1 MKSTLLTI
9 GAIGLVIAGM
19 SGRWFNTPAFAPYAV
34 WFLGAGLVLL
44 FYVVLRTTYYRSDT
58 AWPLTSNQP
67 RPLHLTW
74 RDYIKV
80 FICWFDAFKKTY
92 AIEPGLYYTGERYDR
107 QTPLLVTANYFLSVF
122 LVVRRIRNFNARLLV
137 IDTDGIN
144 VWCSAGKE
152 KFSNEEI
159 TKQLDRYDR
168 SLLTDDKRVTL
179 ILPKL
184 SLAGVRLRE
193 LRKSHIRPVIGPV
206 YAKDL
211 PGYLSQPPYKD
222 CDEDR
227 VVFGLQSRLFTW
239 LPGLVQV
246 VSYSFG
252 IVFVFW
258 IVEQIW
264 KLPVPLGIIAI
275 TAILAGAYP
284 ILFPWIPGRRFA
296 VKGLWLAAFTSL
308 VICVLTATGK
318 LVFADL
324 PMALLFTFGTAIF
337 YGLSYTGNSA
347 VSNYSRVRKE
357 IARFLPIY
365 AFLYAG
371 SLAAFI
377 VTEVYR

>member
-1 MKSTLLTI
+1 MKSFLFSI
-9 GAIGLVIAGM
+9 GAVGLVIAGIA
-19 SGRWFNTPAFAPYAV
+19 GRWFNTPAFAPYAV
-34 WFLGAGLVLL
+34 WFLGAGLVLC
-44 FYVVLRTTYYRSDT
+44 FFVGLRTTYFRSDT
-58 AWPLTSNQP
+58 PWPQTSNQP

-74 RDYIKV
+74 LDYIKA
-80 FICWFDAFKKTY
+80 FICWLDAFKQTY
-92 AIEPGLYYTGERYDR
+92 AIEPGLYYTGKQYDR
-107 QTPLLVTANYFLSVF
+107 QAPLLVTSNYFLSAF
-122 LVVRRIRNFNARLLV
+122 LVVRRIRSFNARLLV

-152 KFSNEEI
+152 RFSNEEI

-168 SLLTDDKRVTL
+168 SLLTEDKRVSL

-193 LRKSHIRPVIGPV
+193 LRQSRIHPVIGPV
-206 YAKDL
+206 YARDL
-211 PGYLSQPPYKD
+211 PEYLSQPPFKD
-222 CDEDR
+222 CDGDR

-246 VSYSFG
+246 LGYSFG
-252 IVFVFW
+252 IAFVFW

-275 TAILAGAYP
+275 TAILASAYP

-308 VICVLTATGK
+308 IIFVLTATGK

-324 PMALLFTFGTAIF
+324 PMALLFTFGTAVF
-337 YGLSYTGNSA
+337 YGLTYTGNSA

-357 IARFLPIY
+357 IARFLPLY

>member
-1 MKSTLLTI
+1 MKSILFSI
-9 GAIGLVIAGM
+9 GAIGLVIAGIA
-19 SGRWFNTPAFAPYAV
+19 GRWFNTPAFAPYAI

-44 FYVVLRTTYYRSDT
+44 FYVVLRSTYYRSDT
-58 AWPLTSNQP
+58 PWPQASNQP

-74 RDYIKV
+74 LDYFKV
-80 FICWFDAFKKTY
+80 FICWLDAFKQTY
-92 AIEPGLYYTGERYDR
+92 AIEPGLYYTGEQYDR

-122 LVVRRIRNFNARLLV
+122 LVVRRIRNLNARLLV

-152 KFSNEEI
+152 RFSNEEI

-168 SLLTDDKRVTL
+168 SLLTEDKRVSL

-193 LRKSHIRPVIGPV
+193 LRKARIGPVIGPV
-206 YAKDL
+206 YARDL
-211 PGYLSQPPYKD
+211 PQYLSQPPFQD
-222 CDEDR
+222 CDQDR

-246 VSYSFG
+246 LGYSFG

-275 TAILAGAYP
+275 TAILASAYP

-308 VICVLTATGK
+308 IIFVLSATGK
-318 LVFADL
+318 LDFADL
-324 PMALLFTFGTAIF
+324 PMALLFTFGTAVF
-337 YGLSYTGNSA
+337 YGLTYTGNSA

-357 IARFLPIY
+357 IARFLPLY

>member
-1 MKSTLLTI
+1 MKSFLFTI
-9 GAIGLVIAGM
+9 GAIGLVIAGIA
-19 SGRWFNTPAFAPYAV
+19 GRWFNTPAFAPYAI
-34 WFLGAGLVLL
+34 WFLGVGLVLL

-58 AWPLTSNQP
+58 PWPQTSNQP

-74 RDYIKV
+74 LDYIKV
-80 FICWFDAFKKTY
+80 FICWFDAFKQTY
-92 AIEPGLYYTGERYDR
+92 AIEPGLYYTGEQYNR

-168 SLLTDDKRVTL
+168 SLLTDDKRVSL

-193 LRKSHIRPVIGPV
+193 LRKARIRPVIGPV

-211 PGYLSQPPYKD
+211 PQYLSQPPFKD

-246 VSYSFG
+246 LGYSFG
-252 IVFVFW
+252 IVFLFW

-264 KLPVPLGIIAI
+264 KFPVPLGIIAI

-308 VICVLTATGK
+308 IICILTATGK

-324 PMALLFTFGTAIF
+324 PMTLLFTFGTAVF

-357 IARFLPIY
+357 IARFLPLY

>member
-1 MKSTLLTI
+1 MKSFLFSI
-9 GAIGLVIAGM
+9 GAIGLVIGGIA
-19 SGRWFNTPAFAPYAV
+19 GRWFNTPAFAPYAI

-44 FYVVLRTTYYRSDT
+44 FYVLLRTTYYRSDT
-58 AWPLTSNQP
+58 AWPQTSNQP

-74 RDYIKV
+74 LDYLKV
-80 FICWFDAFKKTY
+80 FICWLDAFKKTY
-92 AIEPGLYYTGERYDR
+92 AIEPGLYYTGEQYDR

-122 LVVRRIRNFNARLLV
+122 LVARRIRNFNARLLV

-168 SLLTDDKRVTL
+168 SLLTDDKRVSL

-193 LRKSHIRPVIGPV
+193 LRKAHIRPVIGPV

-211 PGYLSQPPYKD
+211 PKYLSLSPFKD

-246 VSYSFG
+246 LGYGFG

-258 IVEQIW
+258 VVEQIW

-275 TAILAGAYP
+275 TGILASAYP

-296 VKGLWLAAFTSL
+296 VKGLWLVAFTSL
-308 VICVLTATGK
+308 IIFGLTATGK

-357 IARFLPIY
+357 IARFLPLY